1 MVYKKSIRLALATML
16 VATVM
21 AKQAMAIDVTA
32 GMSPTGPD
40 PCQPYSKNKISKSAL
55 MF

>member
-21 AKQAMAIDVTA
+21 AKQTMAKQTMTMTKLAQHTYLLTSVSEV
-32 GMSPTGPD
+32 GR
-40 PCQPYSKNKISKSAL
+40 ISWQC
-55 MF
+55 